1 MTTQT
6 VCSVNNQQLEDKK
19 KNRISYTFIWSC
31 FFLYVF
37 MMSSKNS
44 YTAEMVE
51 LIEVFNSTKPDVSL
65 AMTYYFVTY
74 AVGQILLSF
83 CMGKINLK
91 VYLGVTAGISSIL
104 TIMIGL
110 MKTLEPIYVLCA
122 VNGAL
127 QAGIYSG
134 CMQCLS
140 RQLDKKLLPAANK
153 IMALGTSFAS
163 VAAYAVP
170 ALFVALDKWNY
181 PFFVLGA
188 LFLASV
194 VFFIISYNKIKRYP
208 PAIQNSAGK
217 TVAVSDEKPF
227 MTLQGKGKKIGF
239 FAMMAFLT
247 LIGNAT
253 YYGTFNWVPNLIK
266 EVFHQGESLSILLT
280 LLFPV
285 VQAITSIWVVNLC
298 EKYVNIIAVS
308 FWLMVVAMVI
318 FVPMLFV
325 HDLNIVL
332 TLVCMVAF
340 TALAAGAR
348 QVFSGILA
356 FKMRTQ
362 LSSGGY
368 LAYTNAFAA
377 LAAGV
382 IPPLAASV
390 IEAEGYR
397 TLFII
402 AMALSVI
409 YMVII
414 GVWSLAHTGKI
425 KKFKNK

>member
-1 MTTQT
+1 MATQT
-6 VCSVNNQQLEDKK
+6 VGAMDNQPLDNKK
-19 KNRISYTFIWSC
+19 KNIISYMFIWSC

-65 AMTYYFVTY
+65 AMTYYFITY
-74 AVGQILLSF
+74 AIAQIVLSF

-91 VYLGVTAGISSIL
+91 IYLSITAGVSSIL

-110 MKTLEPIYVLCA
+110 MKILQPIYVLCA

-140 RQLDKKLLPAANK
+140 RHLDKKLLPVANK
-153 IMALGTSFAS
+153 VMAFGSSVAS
-163 VAAYAVP
+163 IAAYAVP

-188 LFLASV
+188 LFFASV
-194 VFFIISYNKIKRYP
+194 MFFVIAYNKIRRYP
-208 PAIQNSAGK
+208 PVIQTVAGK
-217 TVAVSDEKPF
+217 TVSTTDEKPF
-227 MTLQGKGKKIGF
+227 INLQSNGKKIGF

-247 LIGNAT
+247 LISNAT
-253 YYGTFNWVPNLIK
+253 YYGTFNWVPSLIK
-266 EVFHQGESLSILLT
+266 EVFHQGESVSILLT

-308 FWLMVVAMVI
+308 FWLMVSSIVI
-318 FVPMLFV
+318 FIPMLFV

-332 TLVCMVAF
+332 TLICMVAY
-340 TALAAGAR
+340 TALSMGAR

-362 LSSGGY
+362 ISSGGY

-377 LAAGV
+377 VAAGV
-382 IPPLAASV
+382 TPFLAAKV
-390 IEAEGYR
+390 VEFTNYR
-397 TLFII
+397 VLFII
-402 AMALSVI
+402 AMCFSAI
-409 YMVII
+409 YMLII
-414 GVWSLAHTGKI
+414 GVWSLMHTGKI
-425 KKFKNK
+425 RRIKNK